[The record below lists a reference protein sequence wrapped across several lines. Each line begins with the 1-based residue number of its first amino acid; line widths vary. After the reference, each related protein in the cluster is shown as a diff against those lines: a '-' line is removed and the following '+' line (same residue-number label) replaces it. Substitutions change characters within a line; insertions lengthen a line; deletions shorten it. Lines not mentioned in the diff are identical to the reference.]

1 VKIVKLAVATAVAAS
16 ALMAGAVAMGGTASA
31 ASLSAARTTAHGAP
45 AARPATQ
52 AAATGA
58 WGRAHL
64 VPGLAALNKGGGAGV
79 NQVSCASPGNCA
91 AVGIYTDAGHHQQ
104 VFVANEKNGT
114 WNNALEVPGLAALNT
129 GGGAEASGV
138 SCASAGNCA
147 AAGIYLDAQGHQHA
161 FVADEKNGTW
171 QNAHAIPGL
180 GKLNPGGTSSAT
192 TVSCASPGNCAVGGF
207 YETNVDT
214 TDQAFVADEKN
225 GTWGQA
231 IEVPGTG
238 ALNGAGRAEVLSIS
252 CPSAGNCTAGGFYED
267 ATISFHAFVA
277 DETGGQWGQVH
288 TIDVTVT
295 GITPINEERVTAVSC
310 ASAGNCAA
318 TGNAGNATGHQQ
330 VWVADEVGGTWGA
343 PQEIPG
349 FDSLNTG
356 LIADAQSISCPSLG
370 YCATGGQLS
379 TQNGPVAYVAD
390 ERAGGWDLAQQV
402 FGGTVAFNTAVDADI
417 ESVSCGSLGNCAASG
432 SYITT
437 GNVRLAF
444 VVNEVDGSWGNAQN
458 VPGIAA
464 LAKGGLSDATSV
476 SCAPAGNC
484 AAGGFFRGAHG
495 DGAFLADQAT
505 AASASTES
513 ASTESAR

>member
-1 VKIVKLAVATAVAAS
+1 VKIVKLAVAAAVAAS
-16 ALMAGAVAMGGTASA
+16 GLIAGAVVIGGTASA
-31 ASLSAARTTAHGAP
+31 GSLSAARTTAHVAHPAHP
-45 AARPATQ
+45 AAQ

-58 WGRAHL
+58 WGKAHL

-79 NQVSCASPGNCA
+79 HQVSCASPGNCA

-104 VFVANEKNGT
+104 VFVASEIKGT
-114 WNNALEVPGLAALNT
+114 WNNALEVPGLPALNK

-147 AAGIYLDAQGHQHA
+147 AAGTYSDAQGHQHA

-180 GKLNPGGTSSAT
+180 GKLNPGGTSSAFSL
-192 TVSCASPGNCAVGGF
+192 SCAPAGNCAAGGSYF
-207 YETNVDT
+207 T
-214 TDQAFVADEKN
+214 TAGTEQAFVADEKN

-238 ALNGAGRAEVLSIS
+238 ALNGGGRAEVLSIS
-252 CPSAGNCTAGGFYED
+252 CPSGDTCTAGGFYED

-277 DETGGQWGQVH
+277 DETSGQWGQVH
-288 TIDVTVT
+288 TMDVTVT

-318 TGNAGNATGHQQ
+318 TGNAGNATGHSQ
-330 VWVADEVGGTWGA
+330 VFVADEVGGTWGA
-343 PQEIPG
+343 AHEIPG
-349 FDSLNTG
+349 FDG
-356 LIADAQSISCPSLG
+356 LDVGLLSDAQAISCGSLG
-370 YCATGGQLS
+370 NCATGGQLN
-379 TQNGPVAYVAD
+379 TDTAPVAYVAD
-390 ERAGGWDLAQQV
+390 ERSGGWDLAQQV
-402 FGGTVAFNTAVDADI
+402 FGGTVPFNTAAGADI
-417 ESVSCGSLGNCAASG
+417 ESVSCGSPGNCAASG

-464 LAKGGLSDATSV
+464 LAKGGVSDATSV
-476 SCAPAGNC
+476 SCASAGNC
-484 AAGGFFRGAHG
+484 AAGGFFFGAHG
-495 DGAFLADQAT
+495 DGAFLAGQST
-505 AASASTES
+505 AASART
-513 ASTESAR
+513 APAR